1 MKHITVRRN
10 FVEGECHPFFFWGD
24 WHVGD
29 AACAKGELA
38 KDRETIRTTPNSLYA
53 NMGDNGDFIAPDGD
67 RRFRADRLDRDLFD
81 IGNLDELGDVQ
92 VDWLAEFEA
101 PVIDRCIVQ
110 LGSNHP
116 NKFDQKHQTNTMKR
130 KLKTMGGAELADRV
144 WAPAMAL
151 VQLLFTDEHGHA
163 CEVQL
168 NLHHGSHTGDA
179 DMLLKKLRM
188 KLRFWPT
195 VDVMA
200 RGHCHHL
207 RQTHE
212 PRMVIDRR
220 NTRERERQ
228 VYAILTGG
236 YGKTFEGGYAEAGD
250 FDPID
255 IGMARLNIFPSR
267 HGARLE
273 VVT

>member
-1 MKHITVRRN
+1 MKYITVRRN
-10 FVEGECHPFFFWGD
+10 FTEGECHPFFLWGD
-24 WHVGD
+24 WHIGEKSI
-29 AACAKGELA
+29 AKGELFR
-38 KDRETIRTTPNSLYA
+38 DRETIRTTPNALYA

-81 IGNLDELGDVQ
+81 LDNLDELGDVQ

-101 PVIDRCIVQ
+101 PVIDRCVVQ

-130 KLKTMGGAELADRV
+130 KLKAIAGDYQL
-144 WAPAMAL
+144 WAPAMAS

-163 CEVQL
+163 CEVL
-168 NLHHGSHTGDA
+168 FNLHHGTHTGDA
-179 DMLLKKLRM
+179 DRLLRQLRM

-207 RQTHE
+207 KQTSE
-212 PRMVIDRR
+212 KRMVPDRR
-220 NTRERERQ
+220 NRDINHRK
-228 VYAILTGG
+228 AFGILTGG
-236 YGKTFEGGYAEAGD
+236 YGKSFAGSYAEAMD
-250 FDPID
+250 LDPID
-255 IGMARLNIFPSR
+255 IGMARLDIYPSR
-267 HGARLE
+267 HGATLE
-273 VVT
+273 AVT